1 MIPVKRLTRRQLLQ
15 QIGLVG
21 GGDAVYHTLYAMGL
35 AGESGFQRPLQ
46 LEGRG
51 NGRRVLILGAGLA
64 GLAAAYE
71 LSRLGY
77 DCQVLEPRRRSG
89 GRTWTVRQGDEVTE
103 VGRRRQVCRF
113 DEGLFYNPG
122 PARIP
127 HHHRAILHYCKQF
140 GVELDVVI
148 NYNRGAYLY
157 HQGERPLANRPVVQR
172 RAVADMHGYT
182 AELLAKA
189 VSQNALDDELTAADQ
204 ERMIDFLK
212 VYGDLSEDLLYRGS
226 SRAGYTTPPGAGL
239 QAGDG
244 VDPYNFSTLLHSRLW
259 RYFGTV
265 WSYQQQMT
273 MLAPVHGM
281 DMISRA
287 FEQHVGPLIR
297 FRSEVRAIRR
307 TPQGVRVLFHDLDSG
322 QMHEAVA
329 DFCICTIPLTVLSYI
344 PGDYPAGM
352 KNAIDNVS
360 YATATRVGLQFGRRF
375 WEEDENI
382 YGGISWTNQ
391 IIQQILYPFAG
402 LQTQKGVLLAAY
414 PFGTNSFE
422 LSSLQPAEVLQRT
435 LAELAAI
442 HPQAPDDYET
452 GVTVTWHLIHY
463 NLGCFAA
470 YSDLARENFYPLLQ
484 QTDGHIYLAG
494 EHMSY
499 LTGWQEGAIL
509 SALEVVE
516 KVHERALAGQALS
529 GQTAQGDSWPA

>member
-1 MIPVKRLTRRQLLQ
+1 MRTGKRLTRRQLLQ

-21 GGDAVYHTLYAMGL
+21 GGDAVYHTLRALGL
-35 AGESGFQRPLQ
+35 ADDSTFAQPLQ

-51 NGRRVLILGAGLA
+51 DGRRVLILGAGLA
-64 GLAAAYE
+64 GLTAAYE
-71 LSRLGY
+71 LTGLGY
-77 DCQVLEPRRRSG
+77 DCHVLEPRSRSG
-89 GRTWTVRQGDEVTE
+89 GRTWTVRRGDEVTE
-103 VGRRRQVCRF
+103 VGRPRQVCHF
-113 DEGLFYNPG
+113 DEGLYYNPG

-127 HHHRAILHYCKQF
+127 HHHRAILHYCKEF

-157 HQGERPLANRPVVQR
+157 HQGDRPLAHRLVVQR
-172 RAVADMHGYT
+172 QALADMQGYT

-189 VSQNALDDELTAADQ
+189 IRQDALDDELTAADQ

-239 QAGDG
+239 QAGEV
-244 VDPYNFSTLLHSRLW
+244 VDPYNFRVLLHSRLW
-259 RYFGTV
+259 RYFGSV
-265 WSYQQQMT
+265 WSYNQQMT

-281 DMISRA
+281 DEIPRA
-287 FEQHVGPLIR
+287 FEQRISSLIR
-297 FRSEVRAIRR
+297 FRSEVRAIQR
-307 TPQGVRVLFHDLDSG
+307 TPQGVRILYRDLDSN
-322 QMHEAVA
+322 QMHEAAA

-352 KNAIDNVS
+352 KSAIENVS
-360 YATATRVGLQFGRRF
+360 YATATRVGLQFHRRF

-382 YGGISWTNQ
+382 YGGISWTDQ

-402 LQTQKGVLLAAY
+402 LQGEKGVLLAAY

-422 LSSLQPAEVLQRT
+422 LSGQRPADLLQRT

-442 HPQAPDDYET
+442 HPQAPEAYET
-452 GVTVTWHLIHY
+452 GVSVTWHLIHY

-509 SALEVVE
+509 SALEVVA
-516 KVHERALAGQALS
+516 KLHRRALAEAGIRGES
-529 GQTAQGDSWPA
+529 RQGEPWPG

>member
-1 MIPVKRLTRRQLLQ
+1 MSTVRRLTRRQLLT
-15 QIGLVG
+15 QIGLVS
-21 GGDAVYHTLYAMGL
+21 GGDAVYHTLHALGL
-35 AGESGFQRPLQ
+35 AGSSTFERPLQ

-51 NGRRVLILGAGLA
+51 DGRRVLILGAGLA
-64 GLAAAYE
+64 GLTAAYE
-71 LSRLGY
+71 LTRLGY
-77 DCQVLEPRRRSG
+77 DCQILEPRSRSG
-89 GRTWTVRQGDEVTE
+89 GRTWTVRRGDAVTE
-103 VGRRRQVCRF
+103 VGRPRQVCHF
-113 DEGLFYNPG
+113 DEGLYYNPG

-127 HHHRAILHYCKQF
+127 HHHRAILHYCKEF
-140 GVELDVVI
+140 GIELDVVI
-148 NYNRGAYLY
+148 NHNRGAYLY
-157 HQGERPLANRPVVQR
+157 HRGDRPLANRPVVHRQ
-172 RAVADMHGYT
+172 AVADMHGYT

-189 VSQNALDDELTAADQ
+189 IRQDALDEALTAGDQ

-239 QAGDG
+239 QAGEV
-244 VDPYNFSTLLHSRLW
+244 VDPYNFSTLLQSRLW
-259 RYFGTV
+259 RYFATV
-265 WSYQQQMT
+265 WAYQQQMT

-281 DMISRA
+281 DMIARA
-287 FEQHVGPLIR
+287 FEQQVGPLIR
-297 FRSEVRAIRR
+297 FRSEVRAIQR
-307 TPQGVRVLFHDLDSG
+307 TPQGVRIRFRDLDNN
-322 QMHEAVA
+322 QVHEALA
-329 DFCICTIPLTVLSYI
+329 DSCICTIPLTVLSYI

-352 KNAIDNVS
+352 KSAIDNVS

-402 LQTQKGVLLAAY
+402 LQAEKGVLLAAY

-422 LSSLQPAEVLQRT
+422 LSGRQPADLLQRT
-435 LAELAAI
+435 LAELAVI
-442 HPQAPDDYET
+442 HPQAPQDYET
-452 GVTVTWHLIHY
+452 GVSVTWHLIHY

-509 SALEVVE
+509 SALAVVE
-516 KVHERALAGQALS
+516 KLHQRALAEPAIAGQGRESERWL
-529 GQTAQGDSWPA
+529 G